1 MFSLKSIKRYF
12 SKLIKILSLKE
23 LRILPAYLSYSF
35 VLAVIPIATIIVIVA
50 GYFSISID
58 SIINLINEFLPSYAS
73 DIVVGVIS
81 GKDFDISVGVLNI
94 FTFIAAANGM
104 YAIVS
109 ASNDLYKIENSSQ
122 IKDRFRAFII
132 LLIII
137 SAILFLI
144 LVPMLGDKIIL
155 LLGRYESLN
164 KIVENI
170 LLIYIGG
177 ILVIIAGYILA
188 VWGLSCYM
196 KKELTNPI
204 YMLINAFNEISTG
217 NYSVRVDFDTVT
229 EFVEIRDSFNGMV
242 KRLFDM
248 EEEKRVSY
256 QQRQQLLTD
265 IGHDLK
271 TPTTIIQGY
280 SSVVLEGRVTEEH
293 KEKCMRIINENAANL
308 AELTE
313 LLLDYTRFDC
323 ADYKLTLTN
332 YDLGEFLRRIIAE
345 KILLFE
351 EHQINL
357 VIDIPNR
364 KVEAEIDFKILKRAI
379 VNLLNNIIQHNPAGI
394 NALVCLTD
402 QKKIIIADSGELIP
416 EEIKDKIFD
425 PFVCGDKAR
434 NPEKH
439 NSGLGLSITKKIV
452 EMHNGR
458 LYLEQ
463 GWKEYTK
470 AFVIDLS

>member
-1 MFSLKSIKRYF
+1 MKNRRKNISKFLKTNFILFSLIILVVFLCANFFIQMMGDKYLLTEAQHYF
-12 SKLIKILSLKE
+12 ADTLISE
-23 LRILPAYLSYSF
+23 EYS
-35 VLAVIPIATIIVIVA
+35 
-50 GYFSISID
+50 SID
-58 SIINLINEFLPSYAS
+58 TNYIRSIEGWLSILDDDLHVIYTTNDEEVEAYTQQQLIELTKGELLRNDEKVYAS
-73 DIVVGVIS
+73 MKYFTDEKGEVRLGIVCIPAKYVQVTVTITNMKYGI
-81 GKDFDISVGVLNI
+81 
-94 FTFIAAANGM
+94 
-104 YAIVS
+104 
-109 ASNDLYKIENSSQ
+109 
-122 IKDRFRAFII
+122 R
-132 LLIII
+132 
-137 SAILFLI
+137 
-144 LVPMLGDKIIL
+144 
-155 LLGRYESLN
+155 
-164 KIVENI
+164 NI

-177 ILVIIAGYILA
+177 MLVIIAGYILA

-229 EFVEIRDSFNGMV
+229 EFVEIRDSFNSMV

-293 KEKCMRIINENAANL
+293 KEKCMRIINENATNL
-308 AELTE
+308 AELIE

-379 VNLLNNIIQHNPAGI
+379 VNLLNNIIQHNPTGI

-452 EMHNGR
+452 EIHNGR

>member
-1 MFSLKSIKRYF
+1 MKNRKKNISKFLKTNFVFFSLIILVVFLCANFFIQMMGDKYLLTEAQYYFADTLIIEEYSSVDTNYIRSIDGWLSILDEELQVIYTTNNEEVEAYTQQQ
-12 SKLIKILSLKE
+12 LIKLTKGE
-23 LRILPAYLSYSF
+23 LLRNDEKVYTSMKYFTDEKGEERLGIVCIPAKY
-35 VLAVIPIATIIVIVA
+35 VQVTATVSNMKYGI
-50 GYFSISID
+50 
-58 SIINLINEFLPSYAS
+58 
-73 DIVVGVIS
+73 
-81 GKDFDISVGVLNI
+81 KNI
-94 FTFIAAANGM
+94 
-104 YAIVS
+104 
-109 ASNDLYKIENSSQ
+109 
-122 IKDRFRAFII
+122 
-132 LLIII
+132 LIIY
-137 SAILFLI
+137 
-144 LVPMLGDKIIL
+144 M
-155 LLGRYESLN
+155 
-164 KIVENI
+164 
-170 LLIYIGG
+170 GG
-177 ILVIIAGYILA
+177 ILVIIAGYMLA
-188 VWGLSCYM
+188 VLGLSCYM

-204 YMLINAFNEISTG
+204 YMLIDAFNEISTG
-217 NYSVRVDFDTVT
+217 NYSVRLNFEAVT
-229 EFVEIRDSFNGMV
+229 EFVEIRDSFNSMV

-280 SSVVLEGRVTEEH
+280 SSAILEGRVTEEH
-293 KEKCMRIINENAANL
+293 KEKCMRIINENATNM

-323 ADYKLTLTN
+323 ADYKLTMMN
-332 YDLGEFLRRIIAE
+332 YDLGEFLRQIIIE

-351 EHQINL
+351 ENQINI
-357 VIDIPNR
+357 VIDIPDR
-364 KVEAEIDFKILKRAI
+364 KVEAEIDFKIFKRAI
-379 VNLLNNIIQHNPAGI
+379 INLLNNILQHNPAGI
-394 NALVCLTD
+394 NALVCLTN
-402 QKKIIIADSGELIP
+402 QKKIIIADSGELIS

-463 GWKEYTK
+463 EWKGYTK
-470 AFVIDLS
+470 AFIIELP

>member
-1 MFSLKSIKRYF
+1 MMGDKYLLTEAQHYFADTLIAEEYASIDTNYIRSIEGWLSILDHDLQVVYTTDDEEVEAYTQQQLIALTRGELLRNDEKIYASMMYFTDKRG
-12 SKLIKILSLKE
+12 KE
-23 LRILPAYLSYSF
+23 QLGIVCIPAKY
-35 VLAVIPIATIIVIVA
+35 VQVTATITNMKY
-50 GYFSISID
+50 G
-58 SIINLINEFLPSYAS
+58 
-73 DIVVGVIS
+73 
-81 GKDFDISVGVLNI
+81 
-94 FTFIAAANGM
+94 
-104 YAIVS
+104 
-109 ASNDLYKIENSSQ
+109 
-122 IKDRFRAFII
+122 IK
-132 LLIII
+132 
-137 SAILFLI
+137 
-144 LVPMLGDKIIL
+144 
-155 LLGRYESLN
+155 
-164 KIVENI
+164 NI
-170 LLIYIGG
+170 LIIYIGG
-177 ILVIIAGYILA
+177 ILVIITGYTLA
-188 VWGLSCYM
+188 VWGLSYYM

-204 YMLINAFNEISTG
+204 YMLIEAFNEISTG
-217 NYSVRVDFDTVT
+217 NYSARIDFEAVT
-229 EFVEIRDSFNGMV
+229 EFAEIRDSFNSMV

-293 KEKCMRIINENAANL
+293 KEKCMRIINENATNM
-308 AELTE
+308 AELIE

-323 ADYKLTLTN
+323 ADYKLMMTN

-351 EHQINL
+351 ENKINL
-357 VIDIPNR
+357 IIDIPDR
-364 KVEAEIDFKILKRAI
+364 KVEAEIDFKIFKRAI
-379 VNLLNNIIQHNPAGI
+379 VNLLHNILQHNPTGI

-402 QKKIIIADSGELIP
+402 QKKIIIADSGERIL
-416 EEIKDKIFD
+416 EEIKDKIFH

-434 NPEKH
+434 NPGKH

-463 GWKEYTK
+463 EWKEYTK
-470 AFVIDLS
+470 AFVIELP